1 MIATQKFIGQGNY
14 QIIKSLQL
22 LNLSTDLQNSRIS
35 TSLRIVLC
43 FMLYLNYIRIKKL
56 WFPFRYAKGYL
67 VS

>member
-1 MIATQKFIGQGNY
+1 MGQGNY

-22 LNLSTDLQNSRIS
+22 LNLPTDLQNSNIS

-43 FMLYLNYIRIKKL
+43 FMSYLNYIRTKKL
-56 WFPFRYAKGYL
+56 WFPFIYAKGYL